1 MLRGTMDTTV
11 SAFLAKRRKRSGN
24 YETDGRALYLFG
36 NEIARWQ
43 NGKIRICDA
52 GYQSFTTKKA
62 LNEVLNQANVPCGIA
77 QERGVWK
84 AYCEPR
90 GWGQGGPRKKV
101 KWPGCLTVR
110 PR

>member
-1 MLRGTMDTTV
+1 MDETI
-11 SAFLAKRRKRSGN
+11 SAFVARRRKRRGN
-24 YETDGRALYLFG
+24 YETDGNTLRLFG

-43 NGKIRICDA
+43 NGKIRVCDA

-62 LNEVLNQANVPCGIA
+62 LNEVLNQANVACRIH

-84 AYCEPR
+84 TSCAPR
-90 GWGQGGPRKKV
+90 GWDKPWRTV
-101 KWPGCLTVR
+101 KWTGCITVR